1 MKHTLTFIDWFAGIG
16 GFRIGLEDA
25 GCKCVGFCEKDDN
38 ALASYIA
45 MHIYD
50 KNQINHL
57 CETVKYKKR
66 KEIVLRQIYTLPEW
80 FVKDI
85 CDVDA
90 STIPPVDI
98 WTFGAP
104 CQDFSLSNAKRKGLN
119 GDKSRLVKEIFRL
132 LQEISW
138 SNKPEWLIY
147 ENVEGMLSSN
157 KGFDFL
163 AILNKM
169 VELGYDCEWQLL
181 NTKHFGIPQNRR
193 RVFLIGHLREC
204 GKRNILPITSISES
218 TYNNID
224 KNKRIKVKSATE
236 TGYNFAYLGDT
247 INFIQPNSKT
257 RRGRIGCQIA
267 NTLDT
272 HMEQYVITSISNT
285 PKTKFDLP
293 YWIDNTLYYIT
304 IRRLTPKECFRL
316 QGFSDIY
323 YERAKLV
330 NGDVALYKQIGNNVT
345 TNIVKE
351 IGLRIIN
358 TYKEQNNGMERS

>member
-1 MKHTLTFIDWFAGIG
+1 MQKTLTFIDWFAGIG

-38 ALASYIA
+38 ALASYIT
-45 MHIYD
+45 MHIY
-50 KNQINHL
+50 NQHQIDYL
-57 CETVKYKKR
+57 CKITKYKKR
-66 KEIVLRQIYTLPEW
+66 KEMILQKTHNITEW
-80 FVKDI
+80 FAKDI
-85 CDVDA
+85 CNVNAD
-90 STIPPVDI
+90 TIPPVDI

-104 CQDFSLSNAKRKGLN
+104 CQDFSLSNMKRQGLN
-119 GDKSRLVKEIFRL
+119 GDKSRLVKEVFRL

-157 KGFDFL
+157 KGFDLL
-163 AILNKM
+163 AILNQM
-169 VELGYDCEWQLL
+169 VELGYDYEWQLL

-204 GKRNILPITSISES
+204 GKRNILPITSISEP

-293 YWIDNTLYYIT
+293 YWIDNTLYYVT

-323 YERAKLV
+323 YEKAKLV
-330 NGDVALYKQIGNNVT
+330 NGDVALYKQIGNSVT

-358 TYKEQNNGMERS
+358 TYKE

>member
-16 GFRIGLEDA
+16 GFRVGLEDI

-50 KNQINHL
+50 QNQINHL
-57 CETVKYKKR
+57 CETIKYKKR
-66 KEIVLRQIYTLPEW
+66 KEIVLQQIDTFPEW
-80 FVKDI
+80 FAKDV
-85 CDVDA
+85 CNVNAD
-90 STIPPVDI
+90 TIPPVDI

-104 CQDFSLSNAKRKGLN
+104 CQDFSLSNMKRQGLN

-132 LQEISW
+132 LQEIPW

-236 TGYNFAYLGDT
+236 TGYNFAYIGDT
-247 INFIQPNSKT
+247 INFIQPKSKT
-257 RRGRIGCQIA
+257 RRGRIGFQIA

-272 HMEQYVITSISNT
+272 HMEQYVIINISNT

-316 QGFSDIY
+316 QGFSDVH

-330 NGDVALYKQIGNNVT
+330 NGDVALYKQIGNSVT
-345 TNIVKE
+345 TNIVRE

-358 TYKEQNNGMERS
+358 TYKE

>member
-1 MKHTLTFIDWFAGIG
+1 MKRTLTFIDWFAGIG
-16 GFRIGLEDA
+16 GFRIGLENA
-25 GCKCVGFCEKDDN
+25 GCRCIGFCEKDDN
-38 ALASYIA
+38 ALASYIT

-50 KNQINHL
+50 QNQINHL
-57 CETVKYKKR
+57 CKTTKYKKR
-66 KEIVLRQIYTLPEW
+66 KEVVLQQMRTISEW
-80 FVKDI
+80 FTKDV

-90 STIPPVDI
+90 NTIPPVDI

-104 CQDFSLSNAKRKGLN
+104 CQDFSLSNMKRQGLN

-204 GKRNILPITSISES
+204 GERKILPITSISES

-236 TGYNFAYLGDT
+236 TGYNFAYVGDT
-247 INFIQPNSKT
+247 INFIQPKSKT
-257 RRGRIGCQIA
+257 RRGRIGYQIA

-285 PKTKFDLP
+285 PKIKFDLP
-293 YWIDNTLYYIT
+293 YWIDSMLYYVT

-316 QGFSDIY
+316 QGFPDDY
-323 YERAKLV
+323 YEKAKLV
-330 NGDVALYKQIGNNVT
+330 NGDVALYKQIGNSVT

-351 IGLRIIN
+351 IGTRIIN
-358 TYKEQNNGMERS
+358 TYDDYIKT

>member
-1 MKHTLTFIDWFAGIG
+1 MKRTLTFIDWFAGIG
-16 GFRIGLEDA
+16 GFRIGLENA
-25 GCKCVGFCEKDDN
+25 GCRCIGFCEKDDN
-38 ALASYIA
+38 ALASYIT

-50 KNQINHL
+50 QNQINHL
-57 CETVKYKKR
+57 CETIKYKKR
-66 KEIVLRQIYTLPEW
+66 KEIVLQQIDTLPEW
-80 FVKDI
+80 FAKDI
-85 CDVDA
+85 CNVNADI
-90 STIPPVDI
+90 IPSVDI

-104 CQDFSLSNAKRKGLN
+104 CQDFSLSNMKRQGLN

-193 RVFLIGHLREC
+193 RIFLIGHLRKHGER
-204 GKRNILPITSISES
+204 KILPITSISES

-224 KNKRIKVKSATE
+224 KNKKIKVKSATE
-236 TGYNFAYLGDT
+236 TGYNFAYIGDT

-257 RRGRIGCQIA
+257 RRGRIGFQLA

-272 HMEQYVITSISNT
+272 HMEQYVITNISNT

-316 QGFSDIY
+316 QGFSDMH

-330 NGDVALYKQIGNNVT
+330 NGDVALYKQIGNSVT

-351 IGLRIIN
+351 IGTRIIN
-358 TYKEQNNGMERS
+358 TYDDYIKT

>member
-1 MKHTLTFIDWFAGIG
+1 MQKTLTFIDWFAGIG

-25 GCKCVGFCEKDDN
+25 GYKCVGFCEKDDN
-38 ALASYIA
+38 ALASYIT

-50 KNQINHL
+50 QNQINHL
-57 CETVKYKKR
+57 CETIKYKKR
-66 KEIVLRQIYTLPEW
+66 KEIVLQQIDTLPEW

-85 CDVDA
+85 CNVNAD
-90 STIPPVDI
+90 TIPPVDI

-104 CQDFSLSNAKRKGLN
+104 CQDFSLSNMKRQGLN

-157 KGFDFL
+157 KGFDLL
-163 AILNKM
+163 AILNQM
-169 VELGYDCEWQLL
+169 VELGYDYEWQLL

-218 TYNNID
+218 TYNKID

-293 YWIDNTLYYIT
+293 YWIDNTLYYVT

-323 YERAKLV
+323 YEKAKLV
-330 NGDVALYKQIGNNVT
+330 NGDVALYKQIGNSVT

-351 IGLRIIN
+351 IGLRIMN
-358 TYKEQNNGMERS
+358 TYKE

>member
-1 MKHTLTFIDWFAGIG
+1 MQKTLTFIDWFAGIG

-38 ALASYIA
+38 ALASYIT
-45 MHIYD
+45 MHIY
-50 KNQINHL
+50 NQHQINYL
-57 CETVKYKKR
+57 CQTTRYKER
-66 KEIVLRQIYTLPEW
+66 KEMVLQQTHTITEW
-80 FVKDI
+80 FAKDV
-85 CDVDA
+85 CDVNA
-90 STIPPVDI
+90 NTIPPVDI

-104 CQDFSLSNAKRKGLN
+104 CQDFSLSNAKRQGLN

-132 LQEISW
+132 LQEIPW

-181 NTKHFGIPQNRR
+181 NTKHFRIPQNRR
-193 RVFLIGHLREC
+193 RIFLIGHLRKC
-204 GKRNILPITSISES
+204 GRRNILPITSIFEQS
-218 TYNNID
+218 NNRTET
-224 KNKRIKVKSATE
+224 NKRIKVRAITE
-236 TGYNFAYLGDT
+236 TGYNFAYVGDT
-247 INFIQPNSKT
+247 INFIQPKSKT
-257 RRGRIGCQIA
+257 RRGRIGLQIA

-272 HMEQYVITSISNT
+272 HMEQYVITNISNA

-293 YWIDNTLYYIT
+293 YLIDNVLYYIT
-304 IRRLTPKECFRL
+304 IRRLTPRECFRL
-316 QGFSDIY
+316 QGFTDIY

-330 NGDVALYKQIGNNVT
+330 NGNVALYKQIGNSVT
-345 TNIVKE
+345 TNIVRE
-351 IGLRIIN
+351 IGLRIMN
-358 TYKEQNNGMERS
+358 TYKEQDNVE

>member
-1 MKHTLTFIDWFAGIG
+1 MQKTLTFIDWFAGIG
-16 GFRIGLEDA
+16 GFRIGLENA

-50 KNQINHL
+50 QNQINHL

-66 KEIVLRQIYTLPEW
+66 KEIVLQQIYTLTEW

-85 CDVDA
+85 CDVNA

-104 CQDFSLSNAKRKGLN
+104 CQDFSLSNIKRQGLN

-293 YWIDNTLYYIT
+293 YWIDNTLYYVT

-323 YERAKLV
+323 CERAKLV
-330 NGDVALYKQIGNNVT
+330 NGNVALYKQIGNSVT

-358 TYKEQNNGMERS
+358 TYKVWDS

>member
-1 MKHTLTFIDWFAGIG
+1 MQKTLTFIDWFAGIG

-38 ALASYIA
+38 ALASYIT

-50 KNQINHL
+50 QNQINHL
-57 CETVKYKKR
+57 CETIKYKKR
-66 KEIVLRQIYTLPEW
+66 KEIVLQQIDTLPEW
-80 FVKDI
+80 FAKDV
-85 CDVDA
+85 CNVNAD
-90 STIPPVDI
+90 TIPPVDI

-104 CQDFSLSNAKRKGLN
+104 WQDFSLSNMKRQGLN

-204 GKRNILPITSISES
+204 GKRNILPIASIFES

-224 KNKRIKVKSATE
+224 KNIRIKVKSATE
-236 TGYNFAYLGDT
+236 TGYNFAYIGDT
-247 INFIQPNSKT
+247 INFIQPKSKT
-257 RRGRIGCQIA
+257 RRGRIGFQIA

-272 HMEQYVITSISNT
+272 HMEQYVITNISNT

-316 QGFSDIY
+316 QGFSDVH

-330 NGDVALYKQIGNNVT
+330 NGDVALYKQIGNSVT
-345 TNIVKE
+345 TNIVRE
-351 IGLRIIN
+351 IGLKIIN
-358 TYKEQNNGMERS
+358 TYKE

>member
-16 GFRIGLEDA
+16 GFRVGLEDI

-50 KNQINHL
+50 QNQINHL
-57 CETVKYKKR
+57 CETIKYKKR
-66 KEIVLRQIYTLPEW
+66 KEIVLQQIDTLPEW
-80 FVKDI
+80 FAKDI
-85 CDVDA
+85 CNVNADI
-90 STIPPVDI
+90 IPPVDI

-104 CQDFSLSNAKRKGLN
+104 CQDFSLSNMKRQGLN

-132 LQEISW
+132 LQEIPW

-236 TGYNFAYLGDT
+236 TGYNFAYIGDT
-247 INFIQPNSKT
+247 INFIQPKSKT
-257 RRGRIGCQIA
+257 RRGRIGFQIA

-272 HMEQYVITSISNT
+272 HMEQYVITNISNT

-293 YWIDNTLYYIT
+293 YWIGNTLYYIT

-316 QGFSDIY
+316 QGFSDVH

-330 NGDVALYKQIGNNVT
+330 NGDVALYKQIGNSVT
-345 TNIVKE
+345 TNIVRE
-351 IGLRIIN
+351 IGLKIIN
-358 TYKEQNNGMERS
+358 TYKE

>member
-1 MKHTLTFIDWFAGIG
+1 MQKTLTFIDWFAGIG

-38 ALASYIA
+38 ALASYIT

-50 KNQINHL
+50 QDQINHL
-57 CETVKYKKR
+57 CETIKYKKR
-66 KEIVLRQIYTLPEW
+66 KEIVLQQIDTLPEW
-80 FVKDI
+80 FAKDV
-85 CDVDA
+85 CNVNAD
-90 STIPPVDI
+90 TIPPVDI

-104 CQDFSLSNAKRKGLN
+104 CQDFSLSNMKRQGLN

-181 NTKHFGIPQNRR
+181 NTKHFGISQNRR
-193 RVFLIGHLREC
+193 RVFLIGHLRKYGER
-204 GKRNILPITSISES
+204 KILPITSIFES

-224 KNKRIKVKSATE
+224 KNKRIKIKSATE
-236 TGYNFAYLGDT
+236 TGYNLAYIGDT
-247 INFIQPNSKT
+247 INFIQPKSKT
-257 RRGRIGCQIA
+257 RRGRIGFQIA

-272 HMEQYVITSISNT
+272 HMEQYVITNISNT

-316 QGFSDIY
+316 QGFSDVH

-330 NGDVALYKQIGNNVT
+330 NGDVALYKQIGNSVT
-345 TNIVKE
+345 TNIVRE

-358 TYKEQNNGMERS
+358 TYKE

>member
-16 GFRIGLEDA
+16 GFRVGLEDI

-50 KNQINHL
+50 QNQINHL
-57 CETVKYKKR
+57 CETIKYKKR
-66 KEIVLRQIYTLPEW
+66 KEIVLQQIYTLTEW
-80 FVKDI
+80 FAKDI
-85 CDVDA
+85 CNVNA
-90 STIPPVDI
+90 STIPSVDI

-104 CQDFSLSNAKRKGLN
+104 CQDFSLSNMKRQGLN

-132 LQEISW
+132 LQEIPW
-138 SNKPEWLIY
+138 GNKPEWLIY

-169 VELGYDCEWQLL
+169 VELGYDYEWQLL

-204 GKRNILPITSISES
+204 GKRSILPITSISES

-293 YWIDNTLYYIT
+293 YWIDNALYYVT

-316 QGFSDIY
+316 QGFSDVY
-323 YERAKLV
+323 YEKAKLV
-330 NGDVALYKQIGNNVT
+330 NGDVALYKQIGNSVT

-358 TYKEQNNGMERS
+358 TYMI